1 MSLFRMSSG
10 SVNDRAIE
18 TLASASICRYEAA
31 LAEVRSWHE
40 EGCDLEDIYLY
51 GLVPAAQLLG
61 RWWLDDLIDFVK
73 VTSGTHSLQQ
83 ILYEFSPQFL
93 CQAGKKFNG
102 YSAVFFS
109 GLGSQ
114 HSFGSIMLAEFFR
127 REGWQALSIVPESE
141 VDMFK
146 ELSQHWFDVV
156 GFSVSSDRAI
166 GALNSLIAEAR
177 QVSLNPRALF
187 MVGGPMVDMVP
198 DLAEVVGADL
208 VGGDARVSER
218 IARQNLKRLKLAA

>member
-1 MSLFRMSSG
+1 
-10 SVNDRAIE
+10 
-18 TLASASICRYEAA
+18 
-31 LAEVRSWHE
+31 
-40 EGCDLEDIYLY
+40 
-51 GLVPAAQLLG
+51 
-61 RWWLDDLIDFVK
+61 
-73 VTSGTHSLQQ
+73 
-83 ILYEFSPQFL
+83 
-93 CQAGKKFNG
+93 
-102 YSAVFFS
+102 
-109 GLGSQ
+109 
-114 HSFGSIMLAEFFR
+114 
-127 REGWQALSIVPESE
+127 
-141 VDMFK
+141 MFK